1 MLEVRSS
8 EQGRAAWNYT
18 MPLNYRSIEAGGTT
32 PTDAFAG
39 FGAGHRS
46 ALLVD
51 AVLESAQRGEW
62 TTVRRME
69 Q

>member
-1 MLEVRSS
+1 MLEVHSPGQNS
-8 EQGRAAWNYT
+8 MELHYAA
-18 MPLNYRSIEAGGTT
+18 LYRSIEAGGTT

-51 AVLESAQRGEW
+51 AVLEGAQRGEW
-62 TTVRRME
+62 TIVRRM
-69 Q
+69 